1 MIKTVN
7 ENDNEKVT
15 LAIEGDLNIYSVNE
29 LKNGILE
36 FQERFDELEL
46 DLSEVTR
53 MDSAGF
59 QLLSVFK
66 REAANQ
72 NKLFNIINPTDEVT
86 GIFNLYGE
94 NL

>member
-36 FQERFDELEL
+36 SLNPGGDRLRD
-46 DLSEVTR
+46 
-53 MDSAGF
+53 
-59 QLLSVFK
+59 
-66 REAANQ
+66 AARGGRSGACRCCG
-72 NKLFNIINPTDEVT
+72 LR
-86 GIFNLYGE
+86 GGGG
-94 NL
+94 